1 MLLSGLEASEDAL
14 VVGNEYEILFT
25 VEVSGTCDEVMLCD
39 SNQQITSMN
48 DSGQDGD
55 LTAGDG
61 IYSATL
67 LINTGEQEEQLQ
79 LYAKADTA
87 ISEMVEIYV
96 FDMPTQQE
104 AQQTE
109 QFIAALQE
117 MQFSYSEDGYIPQE
131 QLENLLNQAE
141 TFADVYKRQ
150 EEKCYERR
158 QKRMTFPFPL
168 FLFFRESGVEN
179 LAVLGAGRPGISL
192 IRGGCWF
199 R

>member
-1 MLLSGLEASEDAL
+1 M
-14 VVGNEYEILFT
+14 
-25 VEVSGTCDEVMLCD
+25 EVSGTCDEVMLCD

-48 DSGQDGD
+48 DSGQEGD
-55 LTAGDG
+55 VTAGDG

-96 FDMPTQQE
+96 FDMPTPQE